1 MALSLLTPPR
11 ALRYVSASLAAA
23 LDRAL
28 FSPTH
33 AFPPAVLIE
42 LSGLAIAQIVA
53 REYPRHTYPCVL
65 VAAGP
70 GNQGADGLAA
80 ARHLRTWGWKIAVWG
95 PRLKGDSEQLATQ
108 LSHFDVHFLDSDAQ
122 AFEDYLEHADV
133 VLDTLFGFSFQGPA
147 REPYAEILRLLSSE
161 SRIEF
166 AFRRPRPPIVSVDIP
181 SGWPV
186 DASSSSASASSSSSS
201 SAAASS
207 DGLAP
212 PGCFTPQVLI
222 SLSAPKTGVRAL
234 VSQPSAA
241 LAPPQQPAQQ
251 PRAQH
256 AHAQQPLKHYLAG
269 RFIPPALEA
278 ELGLALPLYEGTQ
291 GWLDVTGW
299 PEMSEEEAKALHAEA
314 KKRQE
319 ELEEQGVRDAE
330 MAEMQAEQEDEE
342 AQGADEEEDAKT
354 VKADA

>member
-1 MALSLLTPPR
+1 
-11 ALRYVSASLAAA
+11 
-23 LDRAL
+23 
-28 FSPTH
+28 
-33 AFPPAVLIE
+33 
-42 LSGLAIAQIVA
+42 
-53 REYPRHTYPCVL
+53 
-65 VAAGP
+65 
-70 GNQGADGLAA
+70 
-80 ARHLRTWGWKIAVWG
+80 
-95 PRLKGDSEQLATQ
+95 
-108 LSHFDVHFLDSDAQ
+108 VHFLDSDAQ

-161 SRIEF
+161 VSEIESAWTAPATDGKVRQSRIEF

-234 VSQPSAA
+234 VSQP
-241 LAPPQQPAQQ
+241 
-251 PRAQH
+251 RAQH

-299 PEMSEEEAKALHAEA
+299 PEMSEEEARALHAEA

>member
-1 MALSLLTPPR
+1 
-11 ALRYVSASLAAA
+11 
-23 LDRAL
+23 
-28 FSPTH
+28 
-33 AFPPAVLIE
+33 
-42 LSGLAIAQIVA
+42 
-53 REYPRHTYPCVL
+53 
-65 VAAGP
+65 
-70 GNQGADGLAA
+70 
-80 ARHLRTWGWKIAVWG
+80 
-95 PRLKGDSEQLATQ
+95 
-108 LSHFDVHFLDSDAQ
+108 VHFLDSDAQ

-161 SRIEF
+161 VSEIESAWTAPATDGKVRQSRIEF

-299 PEMSEEEAKALHAEA
+299 PEMSEEEARALHAEA